1 MMKTTARAV
10 VIGGGVVGVSTLYH
24 LAKMG
29 WSDVVLLERK
39 ELTSGSTWH
48 AAGLLPLFNLSYS
61 VGKLHQYSVG
71 LYPSLEEETG
81 LNVGFSQVTNIRL
94 ATTRDRM
101 DEYQYYAGVA
111 RTIGVDVNFL
121 TAEQVK
127 EIWPLCNTDGVIGA
141 IQHPEDG
148 YIQPADLTQALAKGA
163 RQRGATIY
171 RNTTVNAI
179 TQQPNGEWLI
189 STDQGDI
196 TCEHVISCSGNFA
209 RQTGAMVGLDIPV
222 IPVEHQ
228 YIVTEQHPAIME
240 RKRQGLPE
248 MGVLRESDAS
258 YYMREEAGGLLLG
271 PYEVGAPA
279 CYVDGP
285 AANSEYELFPDALE
299 RLEPY
304 ILAAMSRVPAFGEVG
319 IKKVYNG
326 AIAYTPDGSPIV
338 GPAWGLKNFWLNEG
352 HSFGVTAAGGAGWQ
366 LAHWIVDGEPTI
378 DMMGVD
384 PRRFGD
390 YAGRGFLIE
399 KNEEAYAKVFTVH
412 YPDEER
418 EAGRALRRTPCYDR
432 MKALGAV
439 FGSVFGWERP
449 NWFAPQGYALSD
461 ADLDKPDVLL
471 NDNHPVVPGEPIREK
486 WSFRRSNYFEH
497 VGNECRHVHE
507 KIGIQDM
514 SAFAKC
520 EISGPGAEAWLDQL
534 LTNAVPKKVGRVT
547 LSYLLTNKGGV
558 RSEFTVYKIAPQR
571 YYLVSAGAYERH
583 DHDYLKKAMP
593 RDGSVSFERLTTS
606 MGVLVLAGPRA
617 RDALSKIT
625 DADLSNEAF
634 PWLTGKKI
642 SLGLAQVEALRVNFI
657 GELGWEIHHPIEMQN
672 YIFDLLMEAGAE
684 FEIKP
689 FGIRAMTAM
698 AIEKSYK
705 LIPRELSVEYSAYES
720 GLDRFVSLKK
730 PGFFGKDALL
740 AWREAGAANT
750 LVTMEVHGVTDAD
763 ARGSEAIYK
772 DGEIVGRVT
781 SGGYGWR
788 VGKSLALAMIR
799 PDLAVENAD
808 FEIAILGKRHKA
820 TLIPD
825 SPFDP
830 ENTALRS

>member
-1 MMKTTARAV
+1 MKKTARAV

-29 WSDVVLLERK
+29 WSDVILLERK

-71 LYPSLEEETG
+71 LYPTLETETG
-81 LNVGFSQVTNIRL
+81 LHAGFSQVTNIRL
-94 ATTRDRM
+94 ATSRNRM
-101 DEYQYYAGVA
+101 DEYHYYAGVA
-111 RTIGVDVNFL
+111 QTIGVDVNFL
-121 TAEQVK
+121 TPDQVK
-127 EIWPLCNTDGVIGA
+127 EIWPLADMDGVIGA
-141 IQHPEDG
+141 IQHPDDG

-163 RQRGATIY
+163 RQRGATIN
-171 RNTTVNAI
+171 RNTTVIAI
-179 TQQPNGEWLI
+179 TQQPNGEWLV

-240 RKRQGLPE
+240 RKKAGLPE

-258 YYMREEAGGLLLG
+258 FYMREEAGGLLLG
-271 PYEVGAPA
+271 PYELGAPA
-279 CYVDGP
+279 CYINGP

-304 ILAAMSRVPAFGEVG
+304 ILAAMKRVPAFGEVG

-390 YAGRGFLIE
+390 YAGRGFLIK

-449 NWFAPQGYALSD
+449 NWFAPPGYALTD

-471 NDNHPVVPGEPIREK
+471 NANHPVVTGEPIRER

-507 KIGIQDM
+507 KVGIQDM

-520 EISGPGAEAWLDQL
+520 EISGPGAEGWLDQL

-547 LSYLLTNKGGV
+547 LSYLLTAKGGV
-558 RSEFTVYKIAPQR
+558 RSEFTVYKVAPQR

-583 DHDYLKKAMP
+583 DHDYLMKAMP
-593 RDGSVSFERLTTS
+593 SDGSVTFDRLTTA
-606 MGVLVLAGPRA
+606 MGVLVLAGPRS
-617 RDALSKIT
+617 RDVLAKLADT
-625 DADLSNEAF
+625 DLSSDAF
-634 PWLTGKKI
+634 PWLTGKKMSI
-642 SLGLAQVEALRVNFI
+642 GLAQVDALRVNFI

-672 YIFDLLMEAGAE
+672 YIFDRLMEAGAE
-684 FEIKP
+684 FQIKP
-689 FGIRAMTAM
+689 FGIRAMTSM
-698 AIEKSYK
+698 ALEKSYK

-720 GLDRFVSLKK
+720 GLGRFVSLKK
-730 PGFFGKDALL
+730 QTFFGRDALL
-740 AWREAGAANT
+740 SWQQKGFANA
-750 LVTMEVHGVTDAD
+750 LVTLDVHDVTDAD
-763 ARGSEAIYK
+763 ARGSEAVYQG
-772 DGEIVGRVT
+772 DQLVGRVT

-788 VGKSLALAMIR
+788 VGKSLALAMLR
-799 PDLAVENAD
+799 PDLALVGAD
-808 FEIAILGKRHKA
+808 FEIAILGVRHKA
-820 TLIPD
+820 TIIAD

-830 ENTALRS
+830 DNLALRG